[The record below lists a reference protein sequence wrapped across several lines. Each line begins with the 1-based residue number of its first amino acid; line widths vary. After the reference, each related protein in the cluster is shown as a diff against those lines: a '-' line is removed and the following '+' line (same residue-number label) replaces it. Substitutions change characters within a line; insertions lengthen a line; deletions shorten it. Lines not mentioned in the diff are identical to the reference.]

1 MKLMIANKT
10 RFAIF
15 VSIFH
20 NLSKF
25 SDSINIYFT
34 DERLYIQGMD
44 NSHCSMFEIQILA
57 DWFTTY
63 ECEESV
69 TIGITSSVLYRV
81 LNTHD
86 ENQNVFMGCE
96 KDGCNL
102 NIQFKNTKENQ
113 KSFPKEFEIPLMDIE
128 TELLH
133 VPESEYEVTIKMP
146 IKSFST
152 VVDQLS
158 IFGDNMNVEIN
169 DEPLMNLSSNGHE
182 GKMCVNMM
190 SENMDCVDEFII
202 TTGVNISL
210 QYSLKYI
217 QLFTN
222 FSKVNKDVM
231 LKMSNGIPMEVFF
244 DLDESE
250 GSFARFFLAPRID
263 D

>member
-1 MKLMIANKT
+1 
-10 RFAIF
+10 
-15 VSIFH
+15 
-20 NLSKF
+20 
-25 SDSINIYFT
+25 
-34 DERLYIQGMD
+34 
-44 NSHCSMFEIQILA
+44 
-57 DWFTTY
+57 
-63 ECEESV
+63 
-69 TIGITSSVLYRV
+69 
-81 LNTHD
+81 
-86 ENQNVFMGCE
+86 
-96 KDGCNL
+96 
-102 NIQFKNTKENQ
+102 
-113 KSFPKEFEIPLMDIE
+113 MDIE

-133 VPESEYEVTIKMP
+133 VPESEYEVTVKMP

-190 SENMDCVDEFII
+190 SEKMDCVDEFII
-202 TTGVNISL
+202 TTGANISL
-210 QYSLKYI
+210 QFSLKYI

-244 DLDESE
+244 DLNESE